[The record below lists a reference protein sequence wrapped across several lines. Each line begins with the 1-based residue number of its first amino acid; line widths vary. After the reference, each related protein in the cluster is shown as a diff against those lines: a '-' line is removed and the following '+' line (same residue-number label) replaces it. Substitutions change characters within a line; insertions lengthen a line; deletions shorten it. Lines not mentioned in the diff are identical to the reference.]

1 MGVYNEKTSA
11 SMAGTKITF
20 DDIADVI
27 REEGWESQRLDDML
41 YVTILDIDFYVF
53 YKDEKLSVVTFYDLD
68 ESDDFNVVLR
78 ACSCQVDS
86 SFLIRANIGETKD
99 RGPKLIFQV
108 QTLIYSRYELE
119 RYLGAYFKILIIGIS
134 RFQEIYEELIAE
146 RLAHGRKNNCKT
158 NREYGQGQ

>member
-1 MGVYNEKTSA
+1 MGIYNEKTSA

-27 REEGWESQRLDDML
+27 REEGWESQRLDDLL
-41 YVTILDIDFYVF
+41 YVTISDKDFYVF

-78 ACSCQVDS
+78 ACSCLVDS

-108 QTLIYSRYELE
+108 QTLIYSRNELE
-119 RYLGAYFKILIIGIS
+119 RYLGAYFRILLVGIG
-134 RFQEIYEELIAE
+134 RFQEIYENLMTDRQTPE
-146 RLAHGRKNNCKT
+146 RKIHHKT
-158 NREYGQGQ
+158 N